1 MSPLN
6 KHKKENYV
14 RPVIFV
20 ITTSNRALL
29 THEVTLPLFLLSVR
43 RTKIITPSD
52 ILILNHPYFIS
63 LIIFG
68 PKFWQ
73 IFIE

>member
-6 KHKKENYV
+6 KHKKENYA
-14 RPVIFV
+14 RQVIFV
-20 ITTSNRALL
+20 ITTSNRALF

-43 RTKIITPSD
+43 RTKIITPRD
-52 ILILNHPYFIS
+52 TLILNHTYFIS

-68 PKFWQ
+68 PKFCQ
-73 IFIE
+73 IFTE